1 MLGDEMVLKGK
12 DVPANSLCSV
22 SRATVHQE
30 QEPWVPLQHRYTGV
44 FTQVHA
50 GILQKLWDTGAWRYR
65 SASDVYKKEE
75 ILKILDSF
83 RSRILN
89 FYCARRLL

>member
-22 SRATVHQE
+22 SRAMVHQE

-50 GILQKLWDTGAWRYR
+50 GILQKL
-65 SASDVYKKEE
+65 
-75 ILKILDSF
+75 
-83 RSRILN
+83 
-89 FYCARRLL
+89 